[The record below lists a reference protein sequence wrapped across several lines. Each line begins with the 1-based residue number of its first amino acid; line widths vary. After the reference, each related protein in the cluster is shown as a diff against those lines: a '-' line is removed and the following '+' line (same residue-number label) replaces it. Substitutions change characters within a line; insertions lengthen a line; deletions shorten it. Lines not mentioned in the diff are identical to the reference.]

1 MLNFCNANFTKK
13 HNYFLD
19 ELKMFEEIKKV
30 LVESANVDAN
40 KVTME
45 ANLKDDLAIDSLDAV
60 ELVLDLETKF
70 DIKIED
76 EEIESLVTVA
86 DIVKLVESKK

>member
-1 MLNFCNANFTKK
+1 ML
-13 HNYFLD
+13 
-19 ELKMFEEIKKV
+19 EEIKKV

>member
-1 MLNFCNANFTKK
+1 ML
-13 HNYFLD
+13 
-19 ELKMFEEIKKV
+19 EEIKKV

-76 EEIESLVTVA
+76 DEIESLVTVA